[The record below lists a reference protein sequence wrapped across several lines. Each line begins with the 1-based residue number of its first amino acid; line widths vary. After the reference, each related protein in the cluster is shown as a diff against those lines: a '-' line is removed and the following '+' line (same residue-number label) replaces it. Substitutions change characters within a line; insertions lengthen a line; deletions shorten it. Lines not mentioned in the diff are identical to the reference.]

1 MTCENDFD
9 CPGKTVCYKNE
20 TIAPDSI
27 FCACDSWFGYT
38 GDGCDEFGPL
48 TVTWIVFHTLITAL
62 AAFIILLYGPLILR
76 AVYGDGSFKRLNAKR
91 QTLLLL
97 SFHVVFRLIAS
108 IVFLVNV
115 IDVDGFGREKFP
127 GWDGDF
133 LKKRGSMAVPVVS
146 FQILSLAFAI
156 ATNLN
161 VGIVWVE
168 TAFMAR
174 NLIVKETEKLA
185 RYRKIVR
192 GLEIAYLLVLAG
204 MLSLAFTAFPVVI
217 TFGGILMLTLYGLA
231 RSWFLQVRDT
241 ISEGQFSATIAK
253 ILRLTKYLIFLQINT
268 VLASVSLIFVTIAY
282 GDSRSFVKPGDF
294 HVASVFTA
302 WLQTT
307 LLLSSLLVA
316 RYLLGLV
323 GDSKAQG
330 AILSNATKAA
340 STSMYFS
347 KSSKGV
353 GASVYSIHEDDE
365 MNESI

>member
-1 MTCENDFD
+1 
-9 CPGKTVCYKNE
+9 
-20 TIAPDSI
+20 
-27 FCACDSWFGYT
+27 
-38 GDGCDEFGPL
+38 
-48 TVTWIVFHTLITAL
+48 
-62 AAFIILLYGPLILR
+62 
-76 AVYGDGSFKRLNAKR
+76 
-91 QTLLLL
+91 
-97 SFHVVFRLIAS
+97 
-108 IVFLVNV
+108 
-115 IDVDGFGREKFP
+115 
-127 GWDGDF
+127 
-133 LKKRGSMAVPVVS
+133 MAVPVVS